1 MLSWF
6 KNRSLLEKLAFPTV
20 VLMLAVGVIIWQA
33 RDGLATLNQA
43 SGDALNVVA
52 KRLELALTVQSA
64 TAQATIA
71 EKNVILEKTDEG
83 MKRFAADY
91 DSNIKAALDAADQL
105 VALATTDERRAFNQK
120 IKATIEDY
128 DRAARQVLAL
138 GQQNQNEE
146 AFKVSSTVARPA
158 RLKLVEMTNERV
170 RANRA
175 DLDKATTDIDALAG
189 ATLTRL
195 YVTTGLGLGLA
206 LPLLAGIAIWMVARP
221 LAVMTGAM
229 STIADGNLE
238 VEVAGADRKDEVG
251 RLARA
256 LEIFKQKG
264 LEMRRLEAEAAAER
278 ERAERDRRAAE
289 AEAAERKAAAER
301 AAAEQK
307 AQAERERR
315 DALLKM
321 ASDFEASVSG
331 VVDAVAAAAT
341 EMEAS
346 AATMSATAE
355 QATRQA
361 TAVTAASEEASVNVN
376 TVAGA
381 TEELSASIVEIGR
394 QVNVSARMASEAA
407 SEAERTDGLIR
418 NLEGAAKA
426 IGEVIGLINSIAGQ
440 TNLLALNATIE
451 AARAGEAGK
460 GFAVVASE
468 VKALATQTAKA
479 TEAIHGKVGEI
490 QAATGGAVDAIHS
503 ISSVIEKLNGVSSSI
518 ASAVEQQGAAT
529 KDIASNVQQAAAGT
543 MEVSRN
549 ITGVTEAAVETGSAA
564 SQVLGT
570 AGELS
575 RQAAALRHE
584 VERFLATVR
593 AA

>member
-6 KNRSLLEKLAFPTV
+6 KNRSLVEKLALPIL
-20 VLMLAVGVIIWQA
+20 VLMVAVGVIIWQA
-33 RDGLATLNQA
+33 RDGLTTLNDA
-43 SGDALNVVA
+43 SGDALNVAA
-52 KRLELALTVQSA
+52 KRLELALTIQSA
-64 TAQATIA
+64 AAQATIA
-71 EKNVILEKTDEG
+71 EKNTILETSEEG

-91 DSNIKAALDAADQL
+91 DSNLKAALDAADQL
-105 VALATTDERRAFNQK
+105 IALAASEERRAFNRK

-128 DRAARQVLAL
+128 DRAAQQVLAL
-138 GQQNQNEE
+138 AQKNQNDE
-146 AFKVSSTVARPA
+146 AFKVSSSLARPA
-158 RLKLVEMTNERV
+158 RVKLVEMTNERV
-170 RANRA
+170 RINRA
-175 DLDKATTDIDALAG
+175 DLDKATTEINALASM
-189 ATLTRL
+189 TLTRL
-195 YVTTGLGLGLA
+195 YVTIAIGLGLA
-206 LPLLAGIAIWMVARP
+206 LPLLAGIAIWLVARP
-221 LAVMTGAM
+221 LAGMTGAM
-229 STIADGNLE
+229 STIADGNLD
-238 VEVAGADRKDEVG
+238 VEVVGTERKDEVG

-264 LEMRRLEAEAAAER
+264 LEMRRLEAEAAAQR
-278 ERAERDRRAAE
+278 EQAERDRRAAE

-315 DALLKM
+315 EALLKM

-394 QVNVSARMASEAA
+394 QVNVSARMAGEAA
-407 SEAERTDGLIR
+407 SEAARTDGLIR

-426 IGEVIGLINSIAGQ
+426 IGEVVGLINSVAGQ

-468 VKALATQTAKA
+468 VKTLATQTAKA
-479 TEAIHGKVGEI
+479 TEAIQSKVSEI
-490 QAATGGAVDAIHS
+490 QEATGGAVEAIQS
-503 ISSVIEKLNGVSSSI
+503 IASMIEKLNGISSSI

-529 KDIASNVQQAAAGT
+529 KDIASNVQQAASGT

-549 ITGVTEAAVETGSAA
+549 ITGVSEAAVETGSAA

-575 RQAAALRHE
+575 RQAAALRRE
-584 VERFLATVR
+584 VDRFLATVR